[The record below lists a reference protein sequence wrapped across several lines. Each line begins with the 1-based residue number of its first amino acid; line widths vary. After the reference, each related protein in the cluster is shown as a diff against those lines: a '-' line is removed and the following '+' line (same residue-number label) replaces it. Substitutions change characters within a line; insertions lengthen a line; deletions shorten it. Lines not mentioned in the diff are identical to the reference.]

1 MQATIH
7 FDEVLK
13 RQTQCDLRLWDV
25 LVTQN
30 GQLRGELHFDDCCRR
45 NIYSASKSVTSIA
58 AGFALHEGLFSLSDR
73 LVDVFAGSLPEKVDG
88 FLPEVTVRDLLTMSL
103 GQETA
108 CLMGGERPT
117 LPETDWVRYV
127 LGRPFP
133 LKPGDKFVYNNAGPY
148 LMGILIQ
155 QKAGCDLVSYLMPRL
170 FGPLQ
175 IPRPMWEQDPMGY
188 TFGAGG
194 LFLTCQELHRFGL
207 FCLQKGMWE
216 NQRLL
221 PPDYFDQ
228 ALSFQQK
235 NDGPDE
241 FNGSGYGYLFWLGD
255 HHSVRAD
262 GKYGQLSILLPQQD
276 SVITL
281 MAEKPGDPGPL
292 HQMVNDCLIPQLSSF

>member
-1 MQATIH
+1 MPTPIH
-7 FDEVLK
+7 FDEVIE

-25 LVTQN
+25 LVTQH

-58 AGFALHEGLFSLSDR
+58 AGFALEEGLFSLSDR

-88 FLPEVTVRDLLTMSL
+88 FLPDATVRDLLTMSL

-117 LPETDWVRYV
+117 LPESDWVRYV
-127 LGRPFP
+127 LNRPFS
-133 LKPGDKFVYNNAGPY
+133 LKPGQKFVYNNAGPY

-170 FGPLQ
+170 FGPLH

-207 FCLQKGMWE
+207 FCCKKARGTANGYYPRTILTRPFPSSRKTTAPTGSTAAGTDTCSGWGTTTACGPTASMASCPFCFQKKTAS
-216 NQRLL
+216 L
-221 PPDYFDQ
+221 P
-228 ALSFQQK
+228 
-235 NDGPDE
+235 
-241 FNGSGYGYLFWLGD
+241 
-255 HHSVRAD
+255 
-262 GKYGQLSILLPQQD
+262 
-276 SVITL
+276 
-281 MAEKPGDPGPL
+281 
-292 HQMVNDCLIPQLSSF
+292 